1 MAWRVVPRRASAAFA
16 VLAVFAALMVHARV
30 AGADAGEE
38 VPDNDG
44 KGPVIGIDLGTTYS
58 CVGIIENG
66 QVEIIPNDQGNRI
79 TPSYVAFADSS
90 SERLVGDAAK
100 NQAAANPHNTVF
112 DVKRLIGRRFNEPTV
127 QRDKKLL
134 PFEIVSKDDKPFVK
148 VTVNKQEK
156 LYSPEEISAMVL
168 SKLKKTAE
176 DYLGKPVK
184 RAVVTVPAYFN
195 DAQRSATKD
204 AGIIAGLDVLRIIN
218 EPTAAALAYGL
229 DKKGEKN
236 ILVFDLG
243 GGTFDVTLLTID
255 NGVFEVLA
263 TNGDTHLGGED
274 FDQRL
279 IEYFVN
285 LWKRKHGKSGGDLS
299 ENKRALGKLRRECE
313 KAKRELS
320 TKSQVRVEIEALH
333 DGKDL
338 SETLTRARFEQLNED
353 LFKKTLK
360 PVEKVLKD
368 SGLDKSEVSEIV
380 LVGGS
385 TRIPKVQELVRSFF
399 DNKEPHTDI
408 NPDEA
413 IAYGA
418 AIQAGI
424 LSGDSTMLKKNLVL
438 LDVTPLSLGI
448 QTIGGVMSKIIK
460 RNTVVPT
467 KKSESFTTTVDN
479 QETLAVHV
487 YEGERAMT
495 KDCHLLGQFDLT
507 GISPAPKGQP
517 QIIVTFDIDENGI
530 VRVTAEDKASK
541 NKKEI
546 TIEDRNSGRLTQ
558 EEIDRMVRE
567 SEEKKDEDIR
577 VGAKVEAKNE
587 LIAYIDTV
595 KKQISNAGA
604 ALASDDKTD
613 LEHILSEATSF
624 VEEMNLEQT
633 DTDEIENKRLEIEEK
648 VIPLLGSLK
657 FVEKDEL

>member
-1 MAWRVVPRRASAAFA
+1 MAGRRVFYTFALLLCVLLPVASAAED
-16 VLAVFAALMVHARV
+16 V
-30 AGADAGEE
+30 GD
-38 VPDNDG
+38 D

-58 CVGIIENG
+58 CVGVLENG
-66 QVEIIPNDQGNRI
+66 NVEIIPNDQGNRI
-79 TPSYVAFADSS
+79 TPSYVSFADES

-100 NQAAANPHNTVF
+100 NQASSNPYNTIF

-134 PFEIVSKDDKPFVK
+134 PFEIVSKDDKPHVQ
-148 VTVNKQEK
+148 VTYNNQRKTF
-156 LYSPEEISAMVL
+156 SPEEISAMVL
-168 SKLKKTAE
+168 GKLKKTAE
-176 DYLGKPVK
+176 DYLGKSVK

-204 AGIIAGLDVLRIIN
+204 AGTIAGLEVLRIIN

-285 LWKRKHGKSGGDLS
+285 LWKRKHGKTAGDLAS
-299 ENKRALGKLRRECE
+299 DKRALGKLRRECE

-320 TKSQVRVEIEALH
+320 TKSQVRVEIESLH
-333 DGKDL
+333 AGKDL

-360 PVEKVLKD
+360 PVQKVLKD
-368 SGLDKSEVSEIV
+368 SGLSKKEVHEIV

-385 TRIPKVQELVRSFF
+385 TRIPKVQELVTSFF
-399 DNKEPHTDI
+399 DNKELHTDI

-424 LSGDSTMLKKNLVL
+424 LSGDASILKKNLVL

-448 QTIGGVMSKIIK
+448 ETIGGVMSKIIK

-479 QETLAVHV
+479 QHTLAVHV

-507 GISPAPKGQP
+507 GIQPAPKGEP

-530 VRVTAEDKASK
+530 VKVTAEDKASK
-541 NKKEI
+541 LKKEI
-546 TIEDRNSGRLTQ
+546 MIEDRNSGRLSQ
-558 EEIDRMVRE
+558 DEIDRMVRE
-567 SEEKKDEDIR
+567 AEENKDEDIR
-577 VGAKVEAKNE
+577 VSAKADARTD
-587 LIAYIDTV
+587 LGMYISSV
-595 KKQISNAGA
+595 KKQIQAAGA
-604 ALASDDKTD
+604 SLSSTDKAE
-613 LEHILSEATSF
+613 LETLLSETESF
-624 VEEMNLEQT
+624 INDLDMDKV
-633 DTDEIENKRLEIEEK
+633 DTDEIENKRHDIEEK
-648 VIPLLGSLK
+648 VESLLGSGSTNQM
-657 FVEKDEL
+657 KDEL

>member
-1 MAWRVVPRRASAAFA
+1 MVSSFLRFA
-16 VLAVFAALMVHARV
+16 VLLAAFFGVLTVTV
-30 AGADAGEE
+30 ADDSAKDL
-38 VPDNDG
+38 
-44 KGPVIGIDLGTTYS
+44 GPVIGIDLGTTYS
-58 CVGIIENG
+58 CVGVVENG
-66 QVEIIPNDQGNRI
+66 NVEIIPNDQGNRI
-79 TPSYVAFADSS
+79 TPSYVAFADQT

-100 NQAAANPHNTVF
+100 NQAASNPLNTVF
-112 DVKRLIGRRFNEPTV
+112 DVKRLIGRRYTEPTV

-134 PFEIVSKDDKPFVK
+134 PFRIISKDGKPHVE
-148 VTVNKQEK
+148 VTLNGDSKAF
-156 LYSPEEISAMVL
+156 SPEEISAMVL
-168 SKLKKTAE
+168 AKLKKTAE
-176 DYLGKPVK
+176 DYLGRKVT

-195 DAQRSATKD
+195 DAQRSATRD
-204 AGIIAGLDVLRIIN
+204 AGVIAGLDVLRIIN

-229 DKKGEKN
+229 DKTKDDEEKN

-243 GGTFDVTLLTID
+243 GGTFDVTLLTMD
-255 NGVFEVLA
+255 KGVFEVLA

-279 IEYFVN
+279 MEYFVN
-285 LWKRKHGKSGGDLS
+285 LWKRKNGDDMS
-299 ENKRALGKLRRECE
+299 KDKRALGKLRREVE

-320 TKSQVRVEIEALH
+320 SKTQVRVEIEALF

-338 SETLTRARFEQLNED
+338 SETLSRARFEQLNED

-360 PVEKVLKD
+360 PVAKVLKD
-368 SGLDKSEVSEIV
+368 SGLKKNEINEIV

-385 TRIPKVQELVRSFF
+385 TRIPKIKELVRGFF
-399 DNKEPHTDI
+399 DDKDPHTDI

-424 LSGDSTMLKKNLVL
+424 LSGDSDIMKKNLVL

-448 QTIGGVMSKIIK
+448 ETLGGVMSKIIK

-479 QETLAVHV
+479 QQTIAVHV

-507 GISPAPKGQP
+507 GIPPAPKGQP

-530 VRVTAEDKASK
+530 VKVTAEDRGSK

-546 TIEDRNSGRLTQ
+546 TIEDRNSGRLSA
-558 EEIDRMVRE
+558 EEIERMVRE
-567 SEEKKDEDIR
+567 AEEYADEDAA
-577 VGAKVEAKNE
+577 VSAKIESKQE
-587 LIAYIDTV
+587 LEAYITSLR
-595 KKQISNAGA
+595 KRIESMGAQI
-604 ALASDDKTD
+604 ASDDKSD
-613 LEHILSEATSF
+613 LESSITDAEQFLRDIDFSSTEVDAIDERRKAL
-624 VEEMNLEQT
+624 EEQAL
-633 DTDEIENKRLEIEEK
+633 
-648 VIPLLGSLK
+648 PLLGSDAGYR
-657 FVEKDEL
+657 EKDEL

>member
-1 MAWRVVPRRASAAFA
+1 MQN
-16 VLAVFAALMVHARV
+16 
-30 AGADAGEE
+30 GA
-38 VPDNDG
+38 
-44 KGPVIGIDLGTTYS
+44 
-58 CVGIIENG
+58 
-66 QVEIIPNDQGNRI
+66 VEIIANDQGNRI
-79 TPSYVAFADSS
+79 TPSYVSFSDGS
-90 SERLVGDAAK
+90 SERLIGDAAK
-100 NQAAANPHNTVF
+100 NQAPTNPSNTIF

-134 PFEIVSKDDKPFVK
+134 PFEIVSKDDKPHVSVTANKETK
-148 VTVNKQEK
+148 VF
-156 LYSPEEISAMVL
+156 SPEEISAMIL
-168 SKLKKTAE
+168 QKMKKTAE
-176 DYLGKPVK
+176 DFLGKPVS
-184 RAVVTVPAYFN
+184 RAVITVPAYFS

-204 AGIIAGLDVLRIIN
+204 AGLIAGLDVMRIIN

-279 IEYFVN
+279 IEYFIN
-285 LWKRKHGKSGGDLS
+285 LWKRKNSGDEGDLA
-299 ENKRALGKLRRECE
+299 NDKRALGKLRRECE

-333 DGKDL
+333 GGKDL

-360 PVEKVLKD
+360 PVQKVLKD
-368 SGLDKSEVSEIV
+368 SGLSKGEVHEVV

-385 TRIPKVQELVRSFF
+385 TRIPKVQELVREFF
-399 DNKEPHTDI
+399 DDKEPHTDI

-418 AIQAGI
+418 AVQAGI
-424 LSGDSTMLKKNLVL
+424 LSGDETMMKKNLVL

-448 QTIGGVMSKIIK
+448 ETIGGVMSKVIK

-479 QETLAVHV
+479 QKTLAVHV
-487 YEGERAMT
+487 YEGERALT

-507 GISPAPKGQP
+507 GLQPAPKGQP

-530 VRVTAEDKASK
+530 VKVSAEDKASK
-541 NKKEI
+541 TKKEI

-558 EEIDRMVRE
+558 EEIDRMVAE
-567 SEEKKDEDIR
+567 AAENKDEDIR
-577 VGAKVEAKNE
+577 IAAKVDAKNE
-587 LIAYIDTV
+587 LAAYLATV
-595 KKQISNAGA
+595 KKQVAAAGSSIGAEAKKEIEELISTTETF
-604 ALASDDKTD
+604 LEDVDMEKTD
-613 LEHILSEATSF
+613 S
-624 VEEMNLEQT
+624 
-633 DTDEIENKRLEIEEK
+633 DEIEEMRKNVETAA
-648 VIPLLGSLK
+648 VDLGM
-657 FVEKDEL
+657 EPKDEL

>member
-1 MAWRVVPRRASAAFA
+1 MATSLRRPAFFAFTLLALLPLLSSAAE
-16 VLAVFAALMVHARV
+16 
-30 AGADAGEE
+30 D
-38 VPDNDG
+38 DS
-44 KGPVIGIDLGTTYS
+44 PVIGIDLGTTYS
-58 CVGIIENG
+58 CVGVMQG
-66 QVEIIPNDQGNRI
+66 GAVEIVANDQGNRI
-79 TPSYVAFADSS
+79 TPSYVAFASAS
-90 SERLVGDAAK
+90 SERLIGDAAK
-100 NQAAANPHNTVF
+100 NQAPANPVNTVF

-134 PFEIVSKDDKPFVK
+134 PFEIVSKDDKPHVS
-148 VTVNKQEK
+148 VTVNGEVKV
-156 LYSPEEISAMVL
+156 YTPEEISAMIL
-168 SKLKKTAE
+168 GKMKKTAE
-176 DYLGKPVK
+176 DFLGKSVG
-184 RAVVTVPAYFN
+184 RAVITVPAYFS

-204 AGIIAGLDVLRIIN
+204 AGVIAGLDVLRIIN

-229 DKKGEKN
+229 DKTGEKN

-255 NGVFEVLA
+255 DGVFEVLA

-279 IEYFVN
+279 IEYFMN
-285 LWKRKHGKSGGDLS
+285 LWKRKNGGDMGS
-299 ENKRALGKLRRECE
+299 DKRALGKLRRECE

-360 PVEKVLKD
+360 PVQKVLKD
-368 SGLDKSEVSEIV
+368 SGLAKSEVHEIV

-385 TRIPKVQELVRSFF
+385 TRIPKVQELVKGFF
-399 DNKEPHTDI
+399 ENKEPHTDI

-424 LSGDSTMLKKNLVL
+424 LSGDETMMKKNLVL

-448 QTIGGVMSKIIK
+448 ETIGGMMSKVIK

-479 QETLAVHV
+479 QKTLAVHI

-507 GISPAPKGQP
+507 GIQKAPKGEP
-517 QIIVTFDIDENGI
+517 QIIVTFDIDESGI
-530 VRVTAEDKASK
+530 VKVSAEDKASK
-541 NKKEI
+541 SKKEI
-546 TIEDRNSGRLTQ
+546 AIEDRNSGRLSQ
-558 EEIDRMVRE
+558 EEVDRMVKEAE
-567 SEEKKDEDIR
+567 SAADSDVRI
-577 VGAKVEAKNE
+577 VAKVDAKNE
-587 LIAYIDTV
+587 LVSYLANV
-595 KKQISNAGA
+595 QKVVAAAGA
-604 ALASDDKTD
+604 SLSSSDKSDVESLMTKTD
-613 LEHILSEATSF
+613 TFLNDLD
-624 VEEMNLEQT
+624 MDKT
-633 DTDEIENKRLEIEEK
+633 DTDEIEEVRKDLETA
-648 VIPLLGSLK
+648 VTDLGMSP
-657 FVEKDEL
+657 KDEL